1 MVRAVPGCILLI
13 WLLGVPS
20 GCASVSVEEYDLPWI
35 YQPLR
40 SSSPGEIA
48 DLSVTESIESLTV
61 SLDEDPRNLM
71 LLERRGWRL
80 ARSGAYE
87 KGIADFDRGIEI
99 AEEKGESAVQAR
111 LLCRR
116 GIAYREA
123 RKLSAAIDSYTAAI
137 VIDGQNWE
145 FYFHRWQA
153 LRQAGRSDEAEAD
166 RQVVLQLCP
175 DVFEGKYSMH
185 CGII

>member
-13 WLLGVPS
+13 WLLGVAS

-40 SSSPGEIA
+40 SSSPGGIA
-48 DLSVTESIESLTV
+48 DLSVRESIESLTEA
-61 SLDEDPRNLM
+61 LDEDPRSLV

-80 ARSGAYE
+80 ARCGAYE
-87 KGIADFDRGIEI
+87 MGIADFDRGIEM
-99 AEEKGESAVQAR
+99 ADEEGEPAVQAR

-116 GIAYREA
+116 GIVYMEA
-123 RKLSAAIDSYTAAI
+123 RKLPAAIDSFTAAI
-137 VIDGQNWE
+137 EIESENWE

-166 RQVVLQLCP
+166 RQVGLRLRSG
-175 DVFEGKYSMH
+175 VFAREYSKDY
-185 CGII
+185 GII